1 MIELKAVKSV
11 SRMEK
16 KWKFSLSRIRMQ
28 PFELF
33 YFFVSLEAPS
43 TLSDDRFVDESSY
56 IPVKEI

>member
-11 SRMEK
+11 SRMK
-16 KWKFSLSRIRMQ
+16 KFSLSRIRMQ